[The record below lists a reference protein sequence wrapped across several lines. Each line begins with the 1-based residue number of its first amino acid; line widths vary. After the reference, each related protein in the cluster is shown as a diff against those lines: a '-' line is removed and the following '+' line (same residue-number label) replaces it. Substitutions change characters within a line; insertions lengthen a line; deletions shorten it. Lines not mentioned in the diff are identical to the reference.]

1 MSRIVWV
8 GVGAAGGIYAYRRS
22 QKAWERTKERG
33 VAGNTAAITRTATAI
48 YRGIREADQPEVVDL
63 TQQATTSRVLASDT
77 AADAPQMIQPEVIDP
92 QAPRPSRSQQ
102 RVSGATSS
110 AATKAGTAAAA
121 RFLSTN
127 RRSAS

>member
-1 MSRIVWV
+1 MWV

-48 YRGIREADQPEVVDL
+48 YRGIRDAEQPEALDL
-63 TQQATTSRVLASDT
+63 TQQATTSRIVTSDAASDT
-77 AADAPQMIQPEVIDP
+77 PRVIQPELIDP
-92 QAPRPSRSQQ
+92 QTPRQSRSQQ
-102 RVSGATSS
+102 PASG

-121 RFLSTN
+121 RFLSTY